1 MSKVTI
7 TTKVLTAASPEHP
20 PRAAVGYTGSVKI
33 QLSKDQ
39 NFTIGVTSTSALTPN
54 QYGYIKTTSEG
65 LDSNTQYY
73 ARISSY
79 DGTTAD
85 NNTIAKFK
93 TPPSGN
99 HSFKFGF
106 GSCLNNKPHNGNGG
120 QARVLRNIKE
130 KAEKGDIE
138 FFYMLGDWD
147 YNDIATNDV
156 NLFYDSYHERFN
168 GTTASRQLGFYSS
181 KDCWASMPL
190 YFMNDDHD
198 SGPNDGYKDSPA
210 KPAAIETFRNVVPGP
225 TLANLSGTTSGVYYS
240 FTRGRVRFVATDNRN
255 ERTQD
260 NSVSNP
266 KRPNDPSQYILSD
279 QQEQWFK
286 DQISQ
291 AATGGQAVIWVNSI
305 AWVGPGAATG
315 APDDPRPTGAT
326 YDYDIKRNWNGYIG
340 RDVDT
345 GDTLGITYDFV
356 TSPAFDIWGTRELQ
370 RERIANH
377 ITGLTM
383 SDRIVVISGDM
394 HALAFD
400 DGYEHN
406 GDGSYKLD
414 GFGNKIKNRN
424 NRATLKVCHSS
435 PLTQIAPPAPYTF
448 FQDPYT
454 TNFMDEY
461 VGDPVGSGFTGYAWS
476 ENAGLNT
483 RGGPY
488 YIGPLRSHTGRL
500 SPEYDPDDPG
510 YITYTSYAESYAT
523 MEVTD
528 LGGTTIG
535 FAFKGYLLDTFFSS
549 AANHIAGLT
558 HPETLVINKS
568 WIVDLNS

>member
-7 TTKVLTAASPEHP
+7 TTKVLTASSPEHP

-33 QLSKDQ
+33 QLSQDQ
-39 NFTIGVTSTSALTPN
+39 NFITGVTYTSALVPN
-54 QYGYIKTTSEG
+54 EYGYIRTTIEG
-65 LDSNTQYY
+65 LQSNTQYY
-73 ARISSY
+73 ARIASY

-106 GSCLNNKPHNGNGG
+106 GSCLQNKQYNGG
-120 QARVLRNIKE
+120 QARVLRNIKQ
-130 KAEKGDIE
+130 KAETGDIE

-168 GTTASRQLGFYSS
+168 GTTASRALGFYSS

-190 YFMNDDHD
+190 YYINDDHD
-198 SGPNDGYKDSPA
+198 SGPDNGYKDSPA
-210 KPAAIETFRNVVPGP
+210 KVAAIATFRDVVPGP
-225 TLANLSGTTSGVYYS
+225 TLANLSGITSGVYYS
-240 FTRGRVRFVATDNRN
+240 FTRGRIRFVATDNRN

-260 NSVSNP
+260 PSVSNP
-266 KRPNDPSQYILSD
+266 KRPNDESQYILST

-291 AATGGQAVIWVNSI
+291 AATGGQAIIWVNSI
-305 AWVGPGAATG
+305 AWIGPGAATG
-315 APDDPRPTGAT
+315 APDDPRPSGAT
-326 YDYDIKRNWNGYIG
+326 YDYDIKREWNGYVG
-340 RDVDT
+340 RDFDT
-345 GDTLGITYDFV
+345 GATLGITYDFV
-356 TSPAFDIWGTRELQ
+356 TTGARDIWGTRELQ

-377 ITGLTM
+377 IIGLTM
-383 SDRIVVISGDM
+383 NDRIVIISGDM

-414 GFGNKIKNRN
+414 GSGNRIKNRN
-424 NRATLKVCHSS
+424 NHATLKVCHSS
-435 PLTQIAPPAPYTF
+435 PLTQAAPPAPYTF

-454 TNFMDEY
+454 ISLAEEY
-461 VGDPVGSGFTGYAWS
+461 IGDPIGSGYTGYAWV
-476 ENAGLNT
+476 EPAALNT

-488 YIGPLRSHTGRL
+488 YIGPLRSWTNRL
-500 SPEYDPDDPG
+500 SPEYDPGDPM
-510 YITYTSYAESYAT
+510 YDPYLSFAESYAT

-528 LGGTTIG
+528 AGGTTIG
-535 FAFKGYLLDTFFSS
+535 FRFKGYMLDTNYSS
-549 AANHIAGLT
+549 VANHLAGLT
-558 HPETLVINKS
+558 HPEILVIDKS
-568 WIVDLNS
+568 WTIGLTA